1 MQPLALKIR
10 DTTLEIVIVAG
21 ALALSLL
28 LLPVAMAVLMV
39 FAYIGIPLGFV
50 VLAVEAHRVR
60 KAARAF
66 ACVRCGKTLGW
77 AAVRRGNRTHLAE
90 RRARERARPWGF
102 FRSRPRTL
110 HAICTACGTRYTFF
124 ADERTFRIEA
134 DGDSATGA
142 AGVA

>member
-1 MQPLALKIR
+1 MQPLAIKIR

-28 LLPVAMAVLMV
+28 LLPVAMALLMA
-39 FAYIGIPLGFV
+39 AYIGIPLGFV
-50 VLAVEAHRVR
+50 VLAVDAHRVR
-60 KAARAF
+60 KAARTF

-110 HAICTACGTRYTFF
+110 HAICTVCGTRYTFF
-124 ADERTFRIEA
+124 ADERTFRIESN
-134 DGDSATGA
+134 GESATGA